1 MVELFGES
9 STFPNN
15 SPISNTSDFVEYRIR
30 RVSKKD
36 YFSYFGK
43 LDGKS
48 CLFKID
54 TGSDVSLLNI
64 KLVGENL
71 EKIPIKDIDL
81 KCPNG
86 EKIFIEFSVKVKIE
100 IGKYE
105 IEIPLFVANINDQC
119 ILGVDFLKLINLDN
133 VFNKDFNEFTSK
145 KELEDYQCLRI
156 KDFSKKIP
164 SILNDLFEKSSI
176 NLQEFEKE
184 IFISFLNKFQDL
196 FSCDIVAGNCDVIEH
211 VINVKDSL
219 PIKQAPRRIP
229 FQQREEVDKIM
240 EEMITKGIIE
250 ESQSPWVSPAVMVK
264 KKDGT
269 LRFCIDYR
277 KLNNNTVKDS
287 YPLPRIDDILDQ
299 LSGNSWFS
307 TLDLKSGYW
316 QLKIRPSDKEKTAF
330 SFGKGLWQFT
340 VMPFGLCNAPAT
352 FQRLMEK
359 ILHGIISKK
368 CLVYLDDIIIFGKD
382 FNQMFENL
390 EEIFLRL
397 REANLKI
404 NPKKCLLLQKDVKY
418 LGHIVSE
425 KGVTTDPEKIT
436 AVKDWPIPHT
446 KKQLRSFLG
455 FCSYYRKFVRGF
467 SLIAKPLFALT
478 ENQIKFIWKD
488 ECSNAFEKLKLMLSS
503 SSVLS
508 FPKGKGQFILDTD
521 ASNIGIGAVL
531 SQVQGEKEMVIAYYS
546 RVLTKA
552 ERNYCV
558 TRRELLAIV
567 DAIKFFRHYLLGRRF
582 LIRTDHISLK
592 WLLSFKDL
600 EGQLARWLERLQEFD
615 FEVQHRKGES
625 HKNADGLSRR
635 LCETFG
641 CEYCTRVE
649 ERSYSK
655 IEKTVARLVLQ
666 GENLEEWQKDQE
678 EDPNIAIIIQGKRKG
693 TRPPRS
699 DLTTHEISAQI
710 YWSYWDAL
718 ILQDG
723 ILYKK
728 WEAPNLKSSFL
739 QLIVPRKRVKQILE
753 EIHDSPSGGHFGV
766 NKTLEKVRKR
776 FYWATYKQ
784 DIENWCKSCKVCISR
799 KGPTGKG
806 KSPMQVYNVGN
817 PFERIQMDIL
827 GPLPITS
834 SGNKYLIVIIDCF
847 TKWVEAFPLKNI
859 RARTVAEIFVNE
871 FISRHGVPLEV
882 HTDQG
887 KNFES
892 KLFAELMEILGIRKT
907 RTTPLHPQSDGQVE
921 RQHQTIL
928 NYLAK
933 YISQN
938 QKDWDRWIPMFL
950 LAYRSSKHETT
961 GMTPAELYF
970 ARDLRLPVDLLRGN
984 LPRSEEG
991 EASSSIENFA
1001 STLREKLDEIHSEVK
1016 EKMNIKSSR
1025 VKSYYDRG
1033 VRKILFQ
1040 EGERVWFFNPRRI
1053 KGRAP
1058 KLQSNWEGPFFV
1070 LKKFNDVVY
1079 CIQKTPRH
1087 RKKVV
1092 HADRLAPFIDR
1103 NIVNC

>member
-1 MVELFGES
+1 MR
-9 STFPNN
+9 
-15 SPISNTSDFVEYRIR
+15 D
-30 RVSKKD
+30 
-36 YFSYFGK
+36 
-43 LDGKS
+43 
-48 CLFKID
+48 
-54 TGSDVSLLNI
+54 
-64 KLVGENL
+64 
-71 EKIPIKDIDL
+71 
-81 KCPNG
+81 
-86 EKIFIEFSVKVKIE
+86 
-100 IGKYE
+100 
-105 IEIPLFVANINDQC
+105 
-119 ILGVDFLKLINLDN
+119 
-133 VFNKDFNEFTSK
+133 
-145 KELEDYQCLRI
+145 
-156 KDFSKKIP
+156 
-164 SILNDLFEKSSI
+164 
-176 NLQEFEKE
+176 
-184 IFISFLNKFQDL
+184 
-196 FSCDIVAGNCDVIEH
+196 
-211 VINVKDSL
+211 
-219 PIKQAPRRIP
+219 
-229 FQQREEVDKIM
+229 EVDKIM
-240 EEMITKGIIE
+240 EEMKTERIIE
-250 ESQSPWVSPAVMVK
+250 ESQSPWVSPAVMIK

-277 KLNNNTVKDS
+277 RLNAITVKDS

-316 QLKIRPSDKEKTAF
+316 QVKVRPSDKEKTAF
-330 SFGKGLWQFT
+330 SIGKGLWQFT

-352 FQRLMEK
+352 FERLMEK
-359 ILHGIISKK
+359 VLHGIISKK

-382 FNQMFENL
+382 FIEMFKNL
-390 EEIFLRL
+390 EEVFLRL
-397 REANLKI
+397 QKANLKI
-404 NPKKCLLLQKDVKY
+404 NPKKCLLLQRNVKY
-418 LGHIVSE
+418 LGHVVSE
-425 KGVTTDPEKIT
+425 QGITTDPEKIT

-467 SLIAKPLFALT
+467 SSIAKPLFALT
-478 ENQIKFIWKD
+478 ENQIKFIWND
-488 ECSNAFEKLKLMLSS
+488 ECNSAFEKLKLMLSS
-503 SSVLS
+503 SPVLS
-508 FPKGKGQFILDTD
+508 FPKGEGQFILDTD

-531 SQVQGEKEMVIAYYS
+531 SQIQGEKEMVIAYFS
-546 RVLTKA
+546 RVLSKT

-558 TRRELLAIV
+558 TRRELLAII

-592 WLLSFKDL
+592 WLMSFKDL
-600 EGQLARWLERLQEFD
+600 EGQLARWLERLQEYD

-641 CEYCTRVE
+641 CEYCAKVE
-649 ERSYSK
+649 GRNNSK
-655 IEKTVARLVLQ
+655 NEKIVARLILQ
-666 GENLEEWQKDQE
+666 GENLSEWQKDQE
-678 EDPNIAIIIQGKRKG
+678 EDPNIAIIIQGKREG

-699 DLTTHEISAQI
+699 DLATRDISAQI
-710 YWSYWDAL
+710 YWTYWDAL
-718 ILQDG
+718 VLQNG

-739 QLIVPRKRVKQILE
+739 QLIVPRKRVKEILE
-753 EIHDSPSGGHFGV
+753 EVHDSPSGGHFGV

-784 DIENWCKSCKVCISR
+784 DIENWCKSCKVCVSK

-806 KSPMQVYNVGN
+806 KSPMQIYNVGN

-859 RARTVAEIFVNE
+859 RAKTVAEIFINE
-871 FISRHGVPLEV
+871 FVSRHGVPLEV

-892 KLFAELMEILGIRKT
+892 KLFAELMELLGIRKT

-921 RQHQTIL
+921 RQHQTII

-984 LPRSEEG
+984 LPKSKEE
-991 EASSSIENFA
+991 ESSSIENFA

-1016 EKMNIKSSR
+1016 EKMDIKSSR
-1025 VKSYYDRG
+1025 VKSWYDRG

-1040 EGERVWFFNPRRI
+1040 EGERVWFYNPRRV
-1053 KGRAP
+1053 KGKAP
-1058 KLQSNWEGPFFV
+1058 KLQSNWEGPFSI

-1092 HADRLAPFIDR
+1092 HADRLAPFIER
-1103 NIVNC
+1103 NVVNC